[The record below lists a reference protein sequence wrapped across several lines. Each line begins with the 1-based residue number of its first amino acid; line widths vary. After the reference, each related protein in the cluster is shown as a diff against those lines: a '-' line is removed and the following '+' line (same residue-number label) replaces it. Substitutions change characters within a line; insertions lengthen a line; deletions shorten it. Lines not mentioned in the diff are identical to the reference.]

1 MKLTFCLTVW
11 ILMLPA
17 IAQENRYSLS
27 SFLDYFDKGGVNI
40 EDQVS
45 QNYIKDFA
53 AHNDPTIIRVMVNDV
68 KRSGYNGEGRS
79 VVYSYAIQDMY
90 KENDRNKKEVLDA
103 LRSII
108 KIGSKEEISIADDFL
123 ADVEALDKGH

>member
-1 MKLTFCLTVW
+1 
-11 ILMLPA
+11 MLPA